1 MPRAVLSIC
10 RIWGF
15 CLAVLFAGAAPA
27 QAAVTITFYSHDFRM
42 FGAGLLA
49 NFPHGFIILSGTPDD
64 GTTSVTGNFG
74 FSATDFFINALWE
87 PVEGS
92 LDKNPLPAD
101 YVNGADRHFSFP
113 LTDAQYRAVAAVV
126 EKWRSYPQPSYDIDK
141 HNCVTFVKELAVAAG
156 LTVSEAPRFIRK
168 PKEFLA
174 DMATRN
180 AGFLAPYG
188 NVIQVSA
195 PGDGLDALRDRTRQ
209 LESQVKAV
217 KENN

>member
-1 MPRAVLSIC
+1 MLRVAFLC
-10 RIWGF
+10 RVWAL
-15 CLAVLFAGAAPA
+15 CLAAVFAGAAPA
-27 QAAVTITFYSHDFRM
+27 RAAVTITFYSHDFRM

-64 GTTSVTGNFG
+64 GSPALSGNFG

-92 LDKNPLPAD
+92 LDKNPLPAS
-101 YVNGADRHFSFP
+101 YVEGADRHFSFP
-113 LTDAQYRAVAAVV
+113 LADAQYHAVV
-126 EKWRSYPQPSYDIDK
+126 AVVDRWRTYPQPSYDIDK

-156 LTVSEAPRFIRK
+156 LSVSDSPRFIRK

-174 DMATRN
+174 DIAARN
-180 AGFLAPYG
+180 AEFLAPYG
-188 NVIQVSA
+188 NVIQASA
-195 PGDGLDALRDRTRQ
+195 PGAGIEALRDRTRQ

-217 KENN
+217 KEKN

>member
-1 MPRAVLSIC
+1 MPRASIC

-15 CLAVLFAGAAPA
+15 CLAAFLAGAAPA
-27 QAAVTITFYSHDFRM
+27 RAAVTITFYSHDFRM
-42 FGAGLLA
+42 FGAGLVA

-64 GTTSVTGNFG
+64 GTPAVTGNFG

-92 LDKNPLPAD
+92 LDKNPLPPD
-101 YVNGADRHFSFP
+101 YINGADRHFSFP
-113 LTDAQYRAVAAVV
+113 LTDAQYHAVTAVV

-141 HNCVTFVKELAVAAG
+141 HNCVTFVKELAIAAG
-156 LTVSEAPRFIRK
+156 LNVSESPRFIRK

-180 AGFLAPYG
+180 AAFLAPYG

-195 PGDGLDALRDRTRQ
+195 PGAGMDALRERTRQ

-217 KENN
+217 KERN